1 MRGKQEVLKKNP
13 EAWLQGE
20 EDGKWREGFSSFYSF
35 LFFFFFK
42 TVETLEDIA
51 VVEEPVKKKSRKK
64 PVSIRQRE
72 DPKNVGV
79 NAMHSIG
86 RG

>member
-1 MRGKQEVLKKNP
+1 MES
-13 EAWLQGE
+13 GE
-20 EDGKWREGFSSFYSF
+20 RVF
-35 LFFFFFK
+35 LLLSILSFFFFFK

-51 VVEEPVKKKSRKK
+51 VVEEPVKKKSRKN

-79 NAMHSIG
+79 NGMHSIG

>member
-1 MRGKQEVLKKNP
+1 MES
-13 EAWLQGE
+13 GE
-20 EDGKWREGFSSFYSF
+20 RVF
-35 LFFFFFK
+35 LLSILSFFFFFK

-51 VVEEPVKKKSRKK
+51 VVEEPVKKRSRKK

-72 DPKNVGV
+72 DPRNVGV